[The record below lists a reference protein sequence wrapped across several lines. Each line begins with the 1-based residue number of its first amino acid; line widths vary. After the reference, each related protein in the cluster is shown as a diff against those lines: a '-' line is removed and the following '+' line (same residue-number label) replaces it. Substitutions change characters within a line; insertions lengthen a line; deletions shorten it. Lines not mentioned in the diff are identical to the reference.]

1 MRHGGTHLY
10 DRDACADGKFIC
22 IGSIGPQFY
31 ALLREK
37 TGLDRDTAFDAQ
49 MDPGQWGPLKDRL
62 ATLFATKTR
71 DEWCAIMEMTDVC
84 FAPVLSLEEAP
95 KHPHN
100 VERQR
105 SEERRVGKECCS
117 TCRSRWSPY
126 N

>member
-1 MRHGGTHLY
+1 
-10 DRDACADGKFIC
+10 
-22 IGSIGPQFY
+22 
-31 ALLREK
+31 
-37 TGLDRDTAFDAQ
+37 

-100 VERQR
+100 VERQTFV
-105 SEERRVGKECCS
+105 EVGGAVQPAPPPRYSAPRNDPPRAAPPVRGDADAVLADLGYEAAR
-117 TCRSRWSPY
+117 TAALPVGGGVRCRWGAEGGA
-126 N
+126 